1 MSENKTH
8 WKKMTD
14 TNFLGS
20 WDVEGEKLV
29 ATIVDV
35 TEEMLKASPTQPE
48 EKCIVAQLKGLKPM
62 ILNKTNC
69 RAIEKRRGSAFV
81 EDWKGQEITIYV
93 AKVKAFGEMHDA
105 LRIEDFAPK
114 KKAKSNFKEGGYEKA
129 IDAIFNGKTTD
140 DKIIS
145 LYNVTAEQEKQLKEA
160 QQVWNNKNSK

>member
-20 WDVEGEKLV
+20 WDVENEKLV

-69 RAIEKRRGSAFV
+69 RAIEKRTGSAFV

-114 KKAKSNFKEGGYEKA
+114 KKTKATFKEGGYEKA
-129 IDAIFNGKTTD
+129 LDAVFNGTATA
-140 DKIIS
+140 DKIINA
-145 LYNVTAEQEKQLKEA
+145 YQVNEEQAQQLKEA
-160 QQVWNNKNSK
+160 EITFKNKK